1 MSRRD
6 AAIEDARVEAVDAYA
21 TDVWLALGNTGD
33 DDEGADSFQT
43 LVAVGEMRRR
53 HDAAV
58 ARAEA
63 AEREVAR
70 LRAIIEGRTVP
81 PTDAEIAAHAADYG
95 SWRFRVNGSAVQTDD
110 PHRLRVAIAAHARH
124 GTFVRWWSHDRS
136 DAPCAWPI
144 AAEVTP

>member
-1 MSRRD
+1 VSRRD

-70 LRAIIEGRTVP
+70 LRAAVRELVAAENDAARHA
-81 PTDAEIAAHAADYG
+81 PTTDRHTRYHAAWD
-95 SWRFRVNGSAVQTDD
+95 A
-110 PHRLRVAIAAHARH
+110 LRA
-124 GTFVRWWSHDRS
+124 
-136 DAPCAWPI
+136 I